1 MDSKT
6 LSPVS
11 LDNKKCFEIDS
22 GPSFDGENERVEK
35 KNEIYAFMCRTS
47 VEFLHEHIFQDCTL
61 EHNMNLGKDIS
72 SGF

>member
-6 LSPVS
+6 ISPVS

-35 KNEIYAFMCRTS
+35 KTDFMPLCAGLVWNFYTS
-47 VEFLHEHIFQDCTL
+47 
-61 EHNMNLGKDIS
+61 IS
-72 SGF
+72 FKTALWSIT